1 MTRGGRAPGGAA
13 RLALVLV
20 PGTLEATTL
29 DGARARLP
37 LVHHGYPREAG
48 ALALLGQ
55 EAASAWSGPAA
66 FAAAA
71 SGRALRPSETAWL
84 LEPVRVASDGG
95 SVIEGPLRLGAAALA
110 DVLEHLA
117 AALEQSGS
125 PLELVAGEPTTLVLP
140 EGLAD
145 QPSTAIAE
153 LLQGRPLETFWEGHE
168 ALEPVV
174 RASQQACRDAG
185 GPATHLVPHSPA
197 GPLRVRPLRE
207 VWPQVRSAAIVG
219 GAPAARA
226 LAVLLGLTPLSAA
239 PGQELAVAAEAARE
253 HEVVI
258 AYLGDATFDPA
269 DLSALDGAAQVLVV
283 AGEPDAEGTLE
294 LVVRGASAP
303 VEGGDPL
310 RALVC

>member
-1 MTRGGRAPGGAA
+1 MTRSGRPA

-20 PGTLEATTL
+20 PGPSLDTTVEGL
-29 DGARARLP
+29 RARLP

-55 EAASAWSGPAA
+55 DATVWSGPAA

-84 LEPVRVASDGG
+84 LEPVRVASDGK

-117 AALEQSGS
+117 AELEQSRS

-145 QPSTAIAE
+145 EPSTAITE
-153 LLQGRPLETFWEGHE
+153 LLPGRPLETFWEGHP

-174 RASQQACRDAG
+174 RASQRACHDAG
-185 GPATHLVPHSPA
+185 GAATHLVPHSPA
-197 GPLRVRPLRE
+197 GPLRVRPLSA
-207 VWPQVRSAAIVG
+207 VWPEVRSAAIVG

-226 LAVLLGLTPLSAA
+226 LAVLLGLTPLAAA
-239 PGQELAVAAEAARE
+239 PGQELAMAAEAARE

-258 AYLGDATFDPA
+258 AYLGEAVA
-269 DLSALDGAAQVLVV
+269 ELSALTGATKVLVV
-283 AGEPDAEGTLE
+283 AGEPDAEGTIE
-294 LVVRGASAP
+294 LVVRGARAP
-303 VEGGDPL
+303 VEGRDPL
-310 RALVC
+310 HALVC

>member
-1 MTRGGRAPGGAA
+1 MTRA
-13 RLALVLV
+13 RLALVLA
-20 PGTLEATTL
+20 PGRLESTVLPNLAST
-29 DGARARLP
+29 RARLP
-37 LVHHGYPREAG
+37 LVPHGYPREAG

-55 EAASAWSGPAA
+55 EAASAWSGPAT

-71 SGRALRPSETAWL
+71 SGRALGPSETAWL
-84 LEPVRVASDGG
+84 LEPVRVASDGV

-117 AALEQSGS
+117 AALEQAGS
-125 PLELVAGEPTTLVLP
+125 PLELIAGEPTTLVLP

-174 RASQQACRDAG
+174 RASQQACQEAG
-185 GPATHLVPHSPA
+185 GAATHLVPHSPA
-197 GPLRVRPLRE
+197 GPLRVRSLRE
-207 VWPQVRSAAIVG
+207 VWPEVRSAAIVG

-226 LAVLLGLTPLSAA
+226 LAVLLGLTPVSAA
-239 PGQELAVAAEAARE
+239 PGQEVAVAAEAARE
-253 HEVVI
+253 HDVVI
-258 AYLGDATFDPA
+258 AYLEDAVLDPV
-269 DLSALDGAAQVLVV
+269 DLSALDGAAKALVV
-283 AGEPDAEGTLE
+283 AGEPDAEGAIE

-303 VEGGDPL
+303 VEGPDPL
-310 RALVC
+310 HALVC

>member
-1 MTRGGRAPGGAA
+1 MTA

-20 PGTLEATTL
+20 PGAAL
-29 DGARARLP
+29 DPALVAQAGGASRARLP
-37 LVHHGYPREAG
+37 LVHHGYPREAA

-55 EAASAWSGPAA
+55 RPTTWSGPAA

-110 DVLEHLA
+110 DILEHLA
-117 AALEQSGS
+117 AELERSGS
-125 PLELVAGEPTTLVLP
+125 PLELVRGEPTTLVLP

-145 QPSTAIAE
+145 EPSTAISE
-153 LLQGRPLETFWEGHE
+153 LLAGRPLETFWEGHP

-174 RASQQACRDAG
+174 RASQRACQETG

-207 VWPQVRSAAIVG
+207 AWPELRSAAVVG

-226 LAVLLGLTPLSAA
+226 LAVVLGLTPISAA
-239 PGQELAVAAEAARE
+239 PGQELAVAADAARE

-258 AYLGDATFDPA
+258 ALVGDAA
-269 DLSALDGAAQVLVV
+269 VDLSALAAVNVLVV
-283 AGEPDAEGTLE
+283 ASEPDAEGMVE
-294 LVVRGASAP
+294 LLVRGAAAP
-303 VEGGDPL
+303 TDATDPL
-310 RALVC
+310 RALLASS